1 MGRIKSAQWLA
12 AFLIPCF
19 CALCFPS
26 SAQVLCPDDQGTPSV
41 PCINSAGF
49 LSFFPPPNSTP
60 EQQVLI
66 ADIVSLDH
74 RAHEQLGAESPEWK
88 EVLGMLSNAA
98 YFVGVS
104 VGEARELYKRAD
116 QSFMS
121 YVQAKNR
128 IKYLIGLILGVVVTT
143 LLTGLL
149 YVVARSLDQP
159 FIAPRLLPLLCLFA
173 GLGTLTSV
181 LTRLDEIYLKN
192 EAGTA
197 LIMIDGGARPVV
209 AIFFALVVYLILD
222 LKVLDI
228 KFGSPTGDNQNS
240 IYLISSFLCG
250 FSERFAESI
259 LSKVVPVLGG
269 AG

>member
-1 MGRIKSAQWLA
+1 MGRTRSATWLVV
-12 AFLIPCF
+12 FLIACL

-26 SAQVLCPDDQGTPSV
+26 SAQQPCRGDQATSV
-41 PCINSAGF
+41 PCINPDGF
-49 LSFFPPPNSTP
+49 LTFFPPVNPTP
-60 EQQVLI
+60 EQQDLI
-66 ADIVSLDH
+66 ARIASLDH
-74 RAHEQLGAESPEWK
+74 RAHEQLGEGTPEWK
-88 EVLGMLSNAA
+88 EVLGMLGNAA
-98 YFVGVS
+98 YFSGVS
-104 VGEARELYKRAD
+104 VGQARELYNKAE

-121 YVQAKNR
+121 YIQAKNR
-128 IKYLIGLILGVVVTT
+128 IKYLIGLMLGVVVCT
-143 LLTGLL
+143 LISGLL
-149 YVVARSLDQP
+149 YLVARSLDQP
-159 FIAPRLLPLLCLFA
+159 FISPRLLPLLCLFA

-192 EAGTA
+192 ETGTA

-209 AIFFALVVYLILD
+209 AIFFALIVYLILD

-228 KFGSPTGDNQNS
+228 KFGSPTSDNQNS

-259 LSKVVPVLGG
+259 LSKVVPVFGV